1 MIRDLGD
8 RVEVSG
14 SMTLP
19 DAAKLFEAGNAL
31 LGRAGVVFD
40 LQAVSQIDSSGLA
53 VLFGWE
59 RTARRNGNTIRIVN
73 PPQTL
78 LSLADVYGVGDML
91 PLA

>member
-14 SMTLP
+14 TMTLP
-19 DAAKLFEAGNAL
+19 DATELFEAGNAIL
-31 LGRAGVVFD
+31 TRPDVVFD
-40 LQAVSQIDSSGLA
+40 LKAVSHIDSSGLA

-59 RTARRNGNTIRIVN
+59 RTALRSGNKIRIAN
-73 PPQTL
+73 PPKTL
-78 LSLADVYGVGDML
+78 ISLADMYGVSDLL